1 MVRYQHLAV
10 KTALFLGLQV
20 FGTAAAP
27 SVNVGLKTSFNSA
40 PYLVELL

>member
-10 KTALFLGLQV
+10 KTALILGLQAI
-20 FGTAAAP
+20 GINAAP